1 MTAKR
6 ALGDFGERVARHH
19 LEARGYTIIAT
30 NVRVPSGEIDLL
42 ARDGADL
49 VFAEVRTRRAATG
62 GAAESVT
69 PVKLRRMWQCAMDYC
84 EANGADPEGVRLDL
98 VTLDLDASGHV
109 AAVDLLR
116 GLEVPG

>member
-1 MTAKR
+1 
-6 ALGDFGERVARHH
+6 
-19 LEARGYTIIAT
+19 
-30 NVRVPSGEIDLL
+30 
-42 ARDGADL
+42 
-49 VFAEVRTRRAATG
+49 
-62 GAAESVT
+62 VT